1 MNFDNRLAM
10 AAALGLA
17 VISAAGCASVR
28 AARAAQRGD
37 SVLDGE
43 RLAAFP
49 ESGIDVSAPVPVATL
64 EEAALR
70 FSPDVLQARQR
81 VLLAQLAVKDADSAL
96 IPTLDATA
104 GYTRKTSNQAPAT
117 STDWH
122 MDDSFNAGVSLTC
135 LAYDFGRSRAA
146 TRQAVQAL
154 AAAEKTEAAT
164 EDAVVYSV
172 RRASYALL
180 RAIEMLGVAQESEAA
195 YAEHLRQM
203 RDRFDVGAVTS
214 YAVSKAELDASTAR
228 LETVTASNAVL
239 TCRSSLNRALGLS
252 GTPEF
257 EVVAS
262 EVPDYASRGL
272 EDLMAVARTNAP
284 ALAAARAGAEGA
296 RHAIDR
302 AVADLYPTL
311 GVTIQLTGS
320 GKDDFLWNLVGAA
333 SASQAV
339 FAAGRNKR
347 AIDRAVAIF
356 RIARSEAVAAELD
369 LYNDLST
376 AVLDARRAAE
386 QLEVALDSERI
397 AQENYD
403 IVNDRYEVGKAS
415 ELERTDAQVAL
426 SGARASAVSAR
437 YDALDAQIAIARL
450 IGE

>member
-1 MNFDNRLAM
+1 MNYRITILCST
-10 AAALGLA
+10 AAVLL
-17 VISAAGCASVR
+17 AAGCASVR
-28 AARAAQRGD
+28 TAREAQRGD
-37 SVLDGE
+37 SILDGE
-43 RLAAFP
+43 RLASFA
-49 ESGIDVSAPVPVATL
+49 ESGIDTGAPVPVARL

-70 FSPDVLQARQR
+70 FSPDLLQARQK

-96 IPTLDATA
+96 IPVLDANA

-122 MDDSFNAGVSLTC
+122 MDDSFGVGATLTC

-146 TRQAVQAL
+146 SRQAVQAL
-154 AAAEKTEAAT
+154 VAAEKAEAAT
-164 EDAVVYSV
+164 EDALVYAV

-180 RAIEMLGVAQESEAA
+180 RAREMLGVALESAAA
-195 YAEHLRQM
+195 YDEHLRQM

-214 YAVSKAELDASTAR
+214 YAVSKAEYDASNAR
-228 LETVTASNAVL
+228 LECVTASNAVL
-239 TCRSSLNRALGLS
+239 TCRSALNRALGIAES
-252 GTPEF
+252 PEF

-262 EVPDYASRGL
+262 DVPDYASRGL

-311 GVTIQLTGS
+311 GVTIQLTGN
-320 GKDDFLWNLVGAA
+320 GKGDFLWNLTGAA
-333 SASQAV
+333 SAAQSV

-347 AIDRAVAIF
+347 AIDRAVANF

-369 LYNDLST
+369 LYNDLSV

-386 QLEVALDSERI
+386 QLEVARESERI
-397 AQENYD
+397 ARENYD
-403 IVNDRYEVGKAS
+403 IVSERYEVGKAS

-426 SGARASAVSAR
+426 SGARAATVAAR
-437 YDALDAQIAIARL
+437 YDALDAQISIARL
-450 IGE
+450 IGM